1 MFEGTGWELEEQGED
16 EAKFDKMMP
25 TVVKAGNINNCAIL
39 IHVCC
44 VFKSNGRTEVGNQR
58 KKDRSETFFFHVKDF
73 YFDFWLR

>member
-25 TVVKAGNINNCAIL
+25 TVVKAGNIYNCAIL

-44 VFKSNGRTEVGNQR
+44 VFKSNV
-58 KKDRSETFFFHVKDF
+58 
-73 YFDFWLR
+73 